1 MLSFLIAR
9 DTMHQ
14 QQWLAVVEELG
25 GNDEQLPIPNSFP
38 QSDENQR
45 FSYAF
50 VDPRVGDAEPLTGR
64 FAQGRSLD
72 GRGEFAVVPAE
83 PYGQEPQLVPPPA
96 GGGAQR
102 EQMTGARGVV
112 DRVKSVF
119 GAT

>member
-72 GRGEFAVVPAE
+72 GRGEFAVVPPMAKSHSSCH
-83 PYGQEPQLVPPPA
+83 PQPA
-96 GGGAQR
+96 A
-102 EQMTGARGVV
+102 APSAS
-112 DRVKSVF
+112 K
-119 GAT
+119 